1 MHNWILTAGLYFT
14 GSFSKIVEI
23 EEPIPAAVD
32 ELECQ
37 VIMNDVQ
44 FYAHT
49 SALVYEGAKTRIIAH
64 GGFGESSGHCRQNYL
79 RVYDLTNS
87 GIELPF

>member
-1 MHNWILTAGLYFT
+1 M
-14 GSFSKIVEI
+14 
-23 EEPIPAAVD
+23 D

-87 GIELPF
+87 GIELPIDIIFPLEIEYLWNYHFNVK